1 MAAEHAGQPR
11 LDPGR
16 KSKADNVSIA
26 PKPVIT
32 FQRPRTAF
40 AVPVAEKQCEF
51 DVDSVVVAQQAQN
64 PPAGHA
70 VNSCVELANRD

>member
-11 LDPGR
+11 LDPVASRRLTTFRRPETG
-16 KSKADNVSIA
+16 DHVSTPEDGI
-26 PKPVIT
+26 
-32 FQRPRTAF
+32 

-51 DVDSVVVAQQAQN
+51 DVESVVVAQQAQN

-70 VNSCVELANRD
+70 VNSWR